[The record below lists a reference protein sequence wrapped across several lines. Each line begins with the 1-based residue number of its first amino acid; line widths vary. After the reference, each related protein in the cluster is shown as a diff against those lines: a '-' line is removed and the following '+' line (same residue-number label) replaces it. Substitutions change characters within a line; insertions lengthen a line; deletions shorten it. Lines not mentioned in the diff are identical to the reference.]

1 MLLLNV
7 THIMFTNRVVC
18 LLFFQTTPLSQN
30 REEKKGKTLTNKS
43 LLMDNMKF
51 KSFSINQCLKV
62 KLTVSLHEK
71 TAAVCSTPKYQMK
84 AQKYAG
90 QKPFFKFLHE

>member
-1 MLLLNV
+1 
-7 THIMFTNRVVC
+7 MFTNRVVC

>member
-1 MLLLNV
+1 LGFSL
-7 THIMFTNRVVC
+7 
-18 LLFFQTTPLSQN
+18 TTPSPLSQN

-43 LLMDNMKF
+43 LLMGNMKF
-51 KSFSINQCLKV
+51 ESFSINQCLKV

-71 TAAVCSTPKYQMK
+71 IAAVCSTPQYQMK

-90 QKPFFKFLHE
+90 QTTPIFKFLYE